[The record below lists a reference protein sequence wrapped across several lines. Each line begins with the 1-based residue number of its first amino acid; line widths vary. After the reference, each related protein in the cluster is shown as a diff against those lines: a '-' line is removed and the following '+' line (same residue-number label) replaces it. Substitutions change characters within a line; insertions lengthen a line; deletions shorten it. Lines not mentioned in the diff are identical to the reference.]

1 MQRSDIKTQYLH
13 HGKDAG
19 HKYFTGLNSAT
30 RSISIWCY
38 FATFTLRW
46 MHLMRSY
53 KRANSLF
60 KSINDASC

>member
-1 MQRSDIKTQYLH
+1 MQCSHIKTQYLH

-19 HKYFTGLNSAT
+19 HEYFTGLNSAT

-38 FATFTLRW
+38 FATFSWTG
-46 MHLMRSY
+46 MHLMRSF

-60 KSINDASC
+60 KSINVTSC